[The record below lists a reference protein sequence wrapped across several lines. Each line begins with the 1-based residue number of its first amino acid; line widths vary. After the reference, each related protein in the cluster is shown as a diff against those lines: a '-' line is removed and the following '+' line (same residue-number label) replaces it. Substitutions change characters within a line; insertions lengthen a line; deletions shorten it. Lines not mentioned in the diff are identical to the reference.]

1 VKTSESLPGKIPSSN
16 AGKVWNAGFQKAC
29 WVYAELN
36 AAVPGLVGSIT
47 QKSTRAMKEA
57 MLKSCKPRGRCWI
70 VKTFARFQ
78 VSEAPAKLYG
88 FILLTYFV
96 LATTS
101 LATAFQSAQR
111 RSTLAPSAAFEL
123 PLPTGISKTL
133 WRRRIPPD
141 NPMTPVKVALGQ
153 ALYFDK
159 RLSSDGTISCATCH
173 DPANA
178 FTDHTVIAVGASSK
192 VGTRNAPTI
201 LNAMFSDQLFW
212 DGRVRSLEEQ
222 AKQPMTNP
230 FEMGMGDNDTVVVRV
245 SSIPEYRE
253 RFQSVFGSEGIT
265 IDTIVKAIAAYERTQ
280 LSGNSPFDRFI
291 SGDTNAITEA
301 QKRGWEV
308 FKGKAN
314 CIECHSFSAAS
325 PFFTDFR
332 FHNTGIAANDMN
344 FEQLTG
350 LARKIADSKT
360 SSSGTKPVNLTTNQ
374 PASGPQSQHSAPLLA
389 HTQGFTDLGRYL
401 VTKRPKDIGAF
412 KTPTLR
418 DIELTTPYMHNGA
431 EKTLIDVV
439 RFYNRGGNASANLD
453 ERMHPLNLSDVEINE
468 LVEFMRALTS
478 DDVLR
483 QTQTLKPQTRTAVTL
498 GSLKPI
504 GKERRR

>member
-1 VKTSESLPGKIPSSN
+1 
-16 AGKVWNAGFQKAC
+16 
-29 WVYAELN
+29 
-36 AAVPGLVGSIT
+36 
-47 QKSTRAMKEA
+47 MKEA
-57 MLKSCKPRGRCWI
+57 ILKSYEPQGRFWI
-70 VKTFARFQ
+70 VKTVGRFQ
-78 VSEAPAKLYG
+78 VSAAAAAKVCGL
-88 FILLTYFV
+88 ILLSYFF

-101 LATAFQSAQR
+101 ITTAVQSAQR
-111 RSTLAPSAAFEL
+111 RSSVVPSEAFK
-123 PLPTGISKTL
+123 PRLPTGISKTL
-133 WRRRIPPD
+133 WRQRIPSN
-141 NPMTPVKVALGQ
+141 NPMTSAKVSLGR

-159 RLSSDGTISCATCH
+159 RLSSDGTVSCATCH

-178 FTDHTVIAVGASSK
+178 FTDHTVIAIGASSK

-201 LNAMFSDQLFW
+201 LNAMFSEQLFW
-212 DGRVRSLEEQ
+212 DGRVGSLEEQ

-230 FEMGMGDNDTVVVRV
+230 FEMGMGDNDKVVARV
-245 SSIPEYRE
+245 GSIPEYRE

-291 SGDTNAITEA
+291 SGDTNAISEA
-301 QKRGWEV
+301 QKGGWEI
-308 FKGKAN
+308 FKGKAK
-314 CIECHSFSAAS
+314 CIECHSFSALS

-350 LARKIADSKT
+350 LARKIADRKT
-360 SSSGTKPVNLTTNQ
+360 SSSGTKPVNLTTNR
-374 PASGPQSQHSAPLLA
+374 PTSDPQSQHSAPLLA

-401 VTKRPKDIGAF
+401 VTNQPKDIGAF

-418 DIELTTPYMHNGA
+418 DIELTTPYMHNGS

-453 ERMHPLNLSDVEINE
+453 ERMHPLNLSDIEINE

-478 DDVLR
+478 ADVLR
-483 QTQTLKPQTRTAVTL
+483 RTQSSKPQTR
-498 GSLKPI
+498 I
-504 GKERRR
+504 WKERPR